1 MNSLNLKDIIKKILL
16 EAEEIPA
23 SEEENPEETPEEEQP
38 QEPEQEEEPEQPQEK
53 PEDNPEFPN
62 RTISK
67 QEAAKIIKST
77 KGKYFTVSFTKKD
90 GTNRVMNARL
100 GVKVYLKGGTLPY
113 NPDEKGLIPVFD
125 AKIKGYRMVNINTIN
140 KLVVDKVEYD
150 VK

>member
-1 MNSLNLKDIIKKILL
+1 MNSLDLRNIIRQILL
-16 EAEEIPA
+16 EQDEPT
-23 SEEENPEETPEEEQP
+23 PEETPEV
-38 QEPEQEEEPEQPQEK
+38 EPTPDQEETSDTQEK

-67 QEAAKIIKST
+67 QEAAQIIKST

-100 GVKVYLKGGTLPY
+100 GVKIYLKGGTLPY

-125 AKIKGYRMVNINTIN
+125 AKIKGYRMININTIN
-140 KLVVDKVEYD
+140 KLIVDKVEYN

>member
-23 SEEENPEETPEEEQP
+23 SEEETPEEEQP
-38 QEPEQEEEPEQPQEK
+38 QEPEQPQEK

-140 KLVVDKVEYD
+140 KLIVDKVEYD

>member
-1 MNSLNLKDIIKKILL
+1 MNSLNLRNIIKQILL
-16 EAEEIPA
+16 EQDESTPEEA
-23 SEEENPEETPEEEQP
+23 SDIEQTSDQEETPDT
-38 QEPEQEEEPEQPQEK
+38 QEK
-53 PEDNPEFPN
+53 PGDNPEFPN

-67 QEAAKIIKST
+67 QEAAQIIKST

-125 AKIKGYRMVNINTIN
+125 AKIKGYRMININTIN

>member
-1 MNSLNLKDIIKKILL
+1 MNSLDLKNIIKNILL
-16 EAEEIPA
+16 EVEELPTP
-23 SEEENPEETPEEEQP
+23 EEETPEEQP
-38 QEPEQEEEPEQPQEK
+38 QKPEQSQEK
-53 PEDNPEFPN
+53 PKDNPEFPN

-67 QEAAKIIKST
+67 QEAAQIIKNT

-125 AKIKGYRMVNINTIN
+125 AKTKGYRMININTIN
-140 KLVVDKVEYD
+140 KLVVDRVEYD

>member
-1 MNSLNLKDIIKKILL
+1 MEHLYLRDLIKKIIL
-16 EAEEIPA
+16 EIKEQIP
-23 SEEENPEETPEEEQP
+23 SEETSENPPKEL
-38 QEPEQEEEPEQPQEK
+38 EQPQEK

-67 QEAAKIIKST
+67 QEAAQIIKNT

-100 GVKVYLKGGTLPY
+100 GVKVYLKGGILPY

-125 AKIKGYRMVNINTIN
+125 AKTKGYRMININTIN
-140 KLVVDKVEYD
+140 KLVVDRVEYD

>member
-1 MNSLNLKDIIKKILL
+1 MKSLSLSHIAKILL
-16 EAEEIPA
+16 LEQ
-23 SEEENPEETPEEEQP
+23 EEEQKPEEETPEEQPEEQ
-38 QEPEQEEEPEQPQEK
+38 PEQPQEK
-53 PEDNPEFPN
+53 PEDDPELPN

-67 QEAAKIIKST
+67 QEATQIIKST

-125 AKIKGYRMVNINTIN
+125 AKTKDYRMININTIN
-140 KLVVDKVEYD
+140 KLVVGGVEYD

>member
-23 SEEENPEETPEEEQP
+23 SEEETPEEEQP
-38 QEPEQEEEPEQPQEK
+38 QEPEQPQEK

-125 AKIKGYRMVNINTIN
+125 AKIKGYRMININTIN

>member
-1 MNSLNLKDIIKKILL
+1 MNSLNLRNIIRQILL
-16 EAEEIPA
+16 EQDEPT
-23 SEEENPEETPEEEQP
+23 PEETPEV
-38 QEPEQEEEPEQPQEK
+38 EPTLDQEETSDTQEK

-67 QEAAKIIKST
+67 QEAAQIIKST

-140 KLVVDKVEYD
+140 KLIVDKVEYN

>member
-1 MNSLNLKDIIKKILL
+1 MNSLDLKNIIKNILL
-16 EAEEIPA
+16 EVEELPTP
-23 SEEENPEETPEEEQP
+23 EEETPEEQP
-38 QEPEQEEEPEQPQEK
+38 QKPEQSQEK
-53 PEDNPEFPN
+53 PKDNPEFLN

-67 QEAAKIIKST
+67 REAAQIIKNT

-125 AKIKGYRMVNINTIN
+125 AKIKGYRMININTIN
-140 KLVVDKVEYD
+140 KLIVDKVEYD

>member
-16 EAEEIPA
+16 EAEETPT
-23 SEEENPEETPEEEQP
+23 PEETPENQP
-38 QEPEQEEEPEQPQEK
+38 QEPKEPEQTEEPEQTQEK

-67 QEAAKIIKST
+67 KEATQIIKNT

-125 AKIKGYRMVNINTIN
+125 AKIKKYRMVSINTIN
-140 KLVVDKVEYD
+140 KLIVDKVEYD

>member
-1 MNSLNLKDIIKKILL
+1 MKSLSLKNIIKRILL
-16 EAEEIPA
+16 EIEEPTTP
-23 SEEENPEETPEEEQP
+23 EEETPEEETP
-38 QEPEQEEEPEQPQEK
+38 EEPEQPQEK

-62 RTISK
+62 RAISK
-67 QEAAKIIKST
+67 QEAAQIIKNT

-100 GVKVYLKGGTLPY
+100 GVKIYLKGGTLPY

-140 KLVVDKVEYD
+140 KLIVDKVEYD
-150 VK
+150 VR

>member
-23 SEEENPEETPEEEQP
+23 SEEENPEEEQP
-38 QEPEQEEEPEQPQEK
+38 QEPEQPQKK

-125 AKIKGYRMVNINTIN
+125 AKIKGYRMININTIN

>member
-1 MNSLNLKDIIKKILL
+1 MNSLSLKDIIKKILL
-16 EAEEIPA
+16 EAEEQTPP
-23 SEEENPEETPEEEQP
+23 EEETPREQP
-38 QEPEQEEEPEQPQEK
+38 QEPEQKEEPEQPQEK

-67 QEAAKIIKST
+67 REAAQIIKNT

-100 GVKVYLKGGTLPY
+100 GVKVYLKGGILPY

-125 AKIKGYRMVNINTIN
+125 AKIKGYRMININTIN
-140 KLVVDKVEYD
+140 KLIVDRVEYD

>member
-1 MNSLNLKDIIKKILL
+1 MKSLSLL
-16 EAEEIPA
+16 HIAKTLLFEQ
-23 SEEENPEETPEEEQP
+23 EENPNPEEETPEEEQP
-38 QEPEQEEEPEQPQEK
+38 QEPEQPEEQPEEQPQEK
-53 PEDNPEFPN
+53 PKDNPEFPN

-67 QEAAKIIKST
+67 QEAAQVIKNT

-100 GVKVYLKGGTLPY
+100 GVKIYLKGGTLPY

-125 AKIKGYRMVNINTIN
+125 AKTKGYRMVNINTIN
-140 KLVVDKVEYD
+140 KLVIDKVEYE